1 MVKKL
6 AVMGMENRRN
16 GTSGTTGFQYLVGEK
31 QCDAKIISFGGP
43 DKNAPTRASHLKRHL
58 QRFHPKVLEAL
69 NEKDSNENIASTSV
83 TKNVQKSTG
92 EQSQIRKFF
101 IPDKVTISMTPEKF
115 KQHIIEMVV
124 KNSVPL
130 SFFSQTAFLG
140 LNGEMA
146 KKLGVSLER
155 ESIRKLIIEEAKYKK
170 EELQKVLK
178 GRFVFLKMDACTRH
192 RINYFAINV
201 RFVDENNKTI
211 TRTLGLK
218 DTQAHHTSDYLQK
231 LVEGVLED
239 FEMKKEQIL
248 CVVTDNASNM
258 LSTIEKMNA
267 DEEGNKQILELEED
281 SSASIGES
289 LETEENAGIFLDN
302 FIEEALKI
310 STIHHMRCAVHTL
323 QYAIRDGLKDRHA
336 STLICK
342 LRQVTVAAG
351 APKTDEIL
359 KRRAGKGAI
368 LDQTT
373 RWGSTYLMV
382 KRLLELK
389 DKEMDNENLALT
401 ESQWTQTKELENLLS
416 HPFNVTKR
424 LQCDD
429 LTPGKFLLEWKSL
442 LYRPNQNGGLIAE
455 GIASSMRKRESLLLE
470 NELLLAAI
478 YVDPMSRLLLN
489 SEQTATGKKALY
501 DVAVRMKGLR
511 PEIPLQDEV
520 LLSNSGD
527 SGSSSSNEELDFNS
541 FLDKMEVSKG
551 KRRRISVTAPVNVQI
566 KKFQQE
572 FYEALKEVEKYDRS
586 SKLTIE
592 EVILVYPEIVTD
604 VARIVTAMPPTQVS
618 VERLFSALKIMSD
631 LRASMKENLAEAIL
645 FLRTQH

>member
-1 MVKKL
+1 
-6 AVMGMENRRN
+6 
-16 GTSGTTGFQYLVGEK
+16 
-31 QCDAKIISFGGP
+31 
-43 DKNAPTRASHLKRHL
+43 
-58 QRFHPKVLEAL
+58 RFHPKVLEAV

-101 IPDKVTISMTPEKF
+101 ISDKVTIRMTPEKF
-115 KQHIIEMVV
+115 KHHIIEMVV
-124 KNSVPL
+124 KNSLPL

-155 ESIRKLIIEEAKYKK
+155 ESIRKLIIEEAKCKK

-192 RINYFAINV
+192 RVNYFAINV

-231 LVEGVLED
+231 LVESVLED
-239 FEMKKEQIL
+239 FEIKKEQIL

-289 LETEENAGIFLDN
+289 LETEENADIFLDN
-302 FIEEALKI
+302 FVEEALKLA
-310 STIHHMRCAVHTL
+310 TIHHMRCAVHTL
-323 QYAIRDGLKDRHA
+323 QLAIRDGVKDRHA
-336 STLICK
+336 ATLIGK
-342 LRQVTVAAG
+342 LRRVTVATR
-351 APKTDEIL
+351 APKTDAIL

-389 DKEMDNENLALT
+389 DFIEEMDNENLALT
-401 ESQWTQTKELENLLS
+401 ESQWTQTKELENLLF
-416 HPFNVTKR
+416 HPFTVTKR

-442 LYRPNQNGGLIAE
+442 LYRLNKNGGLIAE
-455 GIASSMRKRESLLLE
+455 GIASSMMKRESLLLE
-470 NELLLAAI
+470 NEILLAAI

-511 PEIPLQDEV
+511 PEIPPRDEV
-520 LLSNSGD
+520 LLSNSGN
-527 SGSSSSNEELDFNS
+527 SGSSSSNEELDFDS
-541 FLDKMEVSKG
+541 FLNKMEVAKG
-551 KRRRISVTAPVNVQI
+551 KRRRISVTEPVNVQI

-572 FYEALKEVEKYDRS
+572 FYKALKEVEKYDRS
-586 SKLTIE
+586 SKLTVE
-592 EVILVYPEIVTD
+592 EAILVYPEIVSD
-604 VARIVTAMPPTQVS
+604 VARIVTAIPPTQVS
-618 VERLFSALKIMSD
+618 VERLFSALKIIKSD
-631 LRASMKENLAEAIL
+631 LRASMKEDLAEAIL
-645 FLRTQH
+645 FLRTLH